1 MAVILAN
8 NANGKLAAS
17 ITAAATT
24 IALQTGQGDRFPSPA
39 PGDWFPLTMVRDTG
53 EVEICKC
60 TDRTGDI
67 LTVVRSQEGTIA
79 KTLDPGAR
87 VSLRI
92 TNAVFSEIFGVTH
105 NVAVMALAALTPV
118 ADRLMYFTDDETA
131 GLAVLTEFARSILDD
146 SDAGTMRATL
156 GLGSASLR
164 TALGANELYS
174 RDSIVGPVAQL
185 AGVPTGSII
194 EYGSNANGSYLKFAD
209 GTMICSKIHSFPA
222 NSNNNAGTVISYPA
236 TFASVTT
243 VLGSS
248 STIASASAGSSI
260 VVEAQPNTATSMKA
274 KALQHSAATVSDLTF
289 EVAASLV
296 AIGRWY

>member
-24 IALQTGQGDRFPSPA
+24 FSLQSGQGDRFPSPA

-53 EVEICKC
+53 EIEVCKC
-60 TDRTGDI
+60 TARTGDI
-67 LTVVRSQEGTIA
+67 LTVVRAQEGTVA
-79 KTLDPGAR
+79 KTFDPGSR

-92 TNAVFSEIFGVTH
+92 TNAVFAEIFGVTH
-105 NVAVMALAALTPV
+105 NVAVMALAALTPE
-118 ADRLMYFTDDETA
+118 ADRIMYFTDGDTSAMTGLTA
-131 GLAVLTEFARSILDD
+131 FARSILDD
-146 SDAGTMRATL
+146 TDAETMRATL
-156 GLGSASLR
+156 GLGGAAIR
-164 TALGANELYS
+164 TALGTNELYS
-174 RDSIVGPVAQL
+174 RDSIVGLVSQL

-209 GTMICSKIHSFPA
+209 GTMICAKIHSFPE
-222 NSNNNAGTVISYPA
+222 NSNNNAGTVINYPA

-248 STIASASAGSSI
+248 ATILSSSADSSI
-260 VVEAQPNTATSMKA
+260 VVEAQANTSTSMKA
-274 KALQHSAATVSDLTF
+274 KALQHSAATVSDPTI
-289 EVAASLV
+289 EVSASLV

>member
-24 IALQTGQGDRFPSPA
+24 FALQSGQGDRFPSPA

-53 EVEICKC
+53 EIEICKC
-60 TDRTGDI
+60 TARTGDI
-67 LTVVRSQEGTIA
+67 LTVVRAQEGTVA
-79 KTLDPGAR
+79 KTFDHGSR

-92 TNAVFSEIFGVTH
+92 TNAVFAEIFGVTH

-118 ADRLMYFTDDETA
+118 ADRLMYFTDDDTA
-131 GLAVLTEFARSILDD
+131 GLAALTEFARSLLDD
-146 SDAGTMRATL
+146 ADAETMRATL
-156 GLGSASLR
+156 GLGNAAIR
-164 TALGANELYS
+164 TALGTNELYS
-174 RDSIVGPVAQL
+174 RDSIVGMVAQL
-185 AGVPTGSII
+185 SGVPTGSII

-209 GTMICSKIHSFPA
+209 GTMICAKLHAFPE

-248 STIASASAGSSI
+248 STIASASADSSI

-274 KALQHSAATVSDLTF
+274 KSLQHSASTVSDPTF
-289 EVAASLV
+289 VVAASLV

>member
-24 IALQTGQGDRFPSPA
+24 FALQTGHGDRFPSPA

-53 EVEICKC
+53 EIEICKC

-79 KTLDPGAR
+79 KTFDPGAR

-118 ADRLMYFTDDETA
+118 ADRLMYFTDDDTA
-131 GLAVLTEFARSILDD
+131 GLTALTGFARSLLDD
-146 SDAGTMRATL
+146 ADAETMRATL

-164 TALGANELYS
+164 TALGTNELYS
-174 RDSIVGPVAQL
+174 RDSIVGMVAQL

-194 EYGSNANGSYLKFAD
+194 ESGSNANGSYLKFAD
-209 GTMICSKIHSFPA
+209 GTMICAKLHRFPA

-248 STIASASAGSSI
+248 STIASASTGSST

-274 KALQHSAATVSDLTF
+274 KALQHSEATVSDPNF

>member
-24 IALQTGQGDRFPSPA
+24 FALQSGQGERFPSPA
-39 PGDWFPLTMVRDTG
+39 PGDWFPLTMARDTG
-53 EVEICKC
+53 EIEVCKC
-60 TDRTGDI
+60 TARTGDI
-67 LTVVRSQEGTIA
+67 LTVDRAQEGTVA
-79 KTLDPGAR
+79 KTFDPGSR

-92 TNAVFSEIFGVTH
+92 TNAVFAEIFGVTH
-105 NVAVMALAALTPV
+105 NVAVMALAAMTPE
-118 ADRLMYFTDDETA
+118 ADRIMYFTDDDTA
-131 GLAVLTEFARSILDD
+131 ALTALTAFARSLLDD
-146 SDAGTMRATL
+146 TDAETMRATL
-156 GLGSASLR
+156 GLGSAAIR

-174 RDSIVGPVAQL
+174 RDSIVGLVAQL
-185 AGVPTGSII
+185 AGAPTGSII
-194 EYGSNANGSYLKFAD
+194 EYGSNANGSYLKLAD
-209 GTMICSKIHSFPA
+209 GTMICAKLHSFPA
-222 NSNNNAGTVISYPA
+222 NSNDNAGAVISYPA

-274 KALQHSAATVSDLTF
+274 KAIQHSTATVSDPTF
-289 EVAASLV
+289 VVAASLV